1 MRRSLTQQI
10 KLFRNTYSI
19 AQAQKKQLYFY
30 CMIMLLALHI
40 ALICTTTLSFDQVH
54 VKHEQPQ
61 AFSAD
66 LHVTIGTI

>member
-1 MRRSLTQQI
+1 
-10 KLFRNTYSI
+10 
-19 AQAQKKQLYFY
+19 
-30 CMIMLLALHI
+30 MIMLLALHI

-54 VKHEQPQ
+54 VKHEQTQ